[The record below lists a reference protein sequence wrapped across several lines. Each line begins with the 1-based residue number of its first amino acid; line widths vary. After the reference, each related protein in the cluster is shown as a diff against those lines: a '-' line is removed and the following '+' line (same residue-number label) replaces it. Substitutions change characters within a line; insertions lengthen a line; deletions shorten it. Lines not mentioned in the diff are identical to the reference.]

1 MKLITSGRSE
11 LEGRRLIDLAERTE
25 LKIFSPNLERS
36 IPREKRDELN
46 GKYLENSN
54 SKGSGDSLVR
64 ESNGLNVNGSGEVG
78 SISG

>member
-1 MKLITSGRSE
+1 MLTSGR
-11 LEGRRLIDLAERTE
+11 LRDLAERTE

-54 SKGSGDSLVR
+54 SKASVDSLVS

>member
-1 MKLITSGRSE
+1 MLTSGR
-11 LEGRRLIDLAERTE
+11 LRDLAERTE

-36 IPREKRDELN
+36 IPREKRDELK

-54 SKGSGDSLVR
+54 SKASVDSLVS